1 MMEPRE
7 TNGSNG
13 QGHRSDAEE
22 SDRVL
27 LHDIRTP
34 LAVIYG
40 HVQLLQRC
48 LRRGDAL
55 DREEIL
61 RTLGHIHQA
70 AKAIEARLSDLDHTG
85 QPKGKSDEK

>member
-27 LHDIRTP
+27 QHDLRTP
-34 LAVIYG
+34 LAVICG
-40 HVQLLQRC
+40 HAQLLQRR

-55 DREEIL
+55 DRDELL
-61 RTLGHIHQA
+61 RTLGHVQLA